1 MIEIDLK
8 ATQVQAELQALQRRI
23 AHPAKLMQA
32 IATELESQTQQ
43 SFADQRQYGGTEKWE
58 KLATVTQKLRAKRGH
73 ADSPILNIS
82 GGRGLL
88 GSVMSSSTST
98 TATIGAGSG
107 KSGKYAAMHQF
118 GGKTSSRSMIPN
130 KTIPARPYLPMRTNG
145 SDAELTPKSSESILS
160 LMRDMVNGKLGD

>member
-1 MIEIDLK
+1 MIEININS
-8 ATQVQAELQALQRRI
+8 AQAQAELQALQRRI
-23 AHPAKLMQA
+23 AHPTKLMQA

-43 SFADQRQYGGTEKWE
+43 SFADQRQYGGDKWQD
-58 KLATVTQKLRAKRGH
+58 LSSVTRKLRTKRGH
-73 ADSPILNIS
+73 ADSSILNIS

-130 KTIPARPYLPMRTNG
+130 NTIPARPYLPMRKNG
-145 SDAELTPKSSESILS
+145 SDAELTPKSSESILG
-160 LMRDMVNGKLGD
+160 LMRDMVSGKIS

>member
-1 MIEIDLK
+1 MIEINLN
-8 ATQVQAELQALQRRI
+8 AAQAQAELQALQRRI
-23 AHPAKLMQA
+23 AHPQKLMQA

-43 SFADQRQYGGTEKWE
+43 SFAEQRQYGGDAKWD
-58 KLATVTQKLRAKRGH
+58 KLSSVTQKLRAKRGH

-98 TATIGAGSG
+98 TASVGAGSG
-107 KSGKYAAMHQF
+107 KSERYAKMHQF

-130 KTIPARPYLPMRTNG
+130 KTIPARPYLPMRMNG
-145 SDAELTPKSSESILS
+145 SDMELTPKSSESILG
-160 LMRDMVNGKLGD
+160 LMRDMVDGKLGG